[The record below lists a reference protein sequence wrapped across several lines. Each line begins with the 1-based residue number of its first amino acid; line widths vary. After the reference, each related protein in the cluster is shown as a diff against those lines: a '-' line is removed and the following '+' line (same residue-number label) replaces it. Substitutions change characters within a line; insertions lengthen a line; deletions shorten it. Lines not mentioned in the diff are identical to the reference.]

1 MARATPNV
9 RTGRNGDAEARQ
21 IARLAATVK
30 EGTAMSPRALLR
42 SLTPRVLVTSIGATA
57 FAFWLVIVAMI

>member
-1 MARATPNV
+1 MARATPNI
-9 RTGRNGDAEARQ
+9 RTGRIGDAEVTEM
-21 IARLAATVK
+21 ARLAATVE